1 MVVGV
6 CRVELSVP
14 GSLGMK
20 DKRNR
25 VRPILQLLQKEY
37 HLAAAEVGDLE
48 DAERIAVGFAAVGN
62 DRRVINS
69 LIDKVVGRLEQNAEV
84 VVLRHDF
91 EITNYGA

>member
-14 GSLGMK
+14 GSLGVK

-25 VRPILQLLQKEY
+25 IRPIIQLLQRDY
-37 HLAAAEVGDLE
+37 HLAVAEVGDLD
-48 DAERIAVGFAAVGN
+48 DAERIALGFAAVGN

-69 LIDKVVGRLEQNAEV
+69 LIDKIVGRLEEVADV
-84 VVLRHDF
+84 VVLQHDF
-91 EITNYGA
+91 EITNYGG